1 MKNKKGISLITLVIT
16 IVVLGILAA
25 AVIISLSN
33 TNVIEQASEST
44 FKDDVSKIKEQ
55 IEMEKINKLLNASY
69 SFEGIIPEKYE
80 NILKVTSDGCLTY
93 IGDETTS
100 QKEWSADLGIKI
112 IESASV
118 SHFNKLRE
126 IENLA
131 IAYYNEGNKSVT
143 TNVLTTQYIRRN
155 RYTGTTWT
163 AFAGSINTTFSTYL
177 ENNKTIDLFGDN
189 DTFKDPVTGTK
200 IDFVHQIAT
209 MNAYFYGE
217 PKIVDAYAGWAGD
230 LCTVLKQVQ
239 EYKNAGSYTN
249 NELLVYAK
257 SLIGSTGSGSTMDI
271 SDALAD
277 IDAANI
283 SRLVTDDSSLS
294 DTMYSYYY
302 GNGQD
307 TCNNRYALFKTYLEE
322 IAADSTVYKVSGKS
336 LVYSVALAF
345 LGGEDSDS
353 AFSGIYANNIVGN
366 SIYRPITDVTKS
378 IVAQAFDEYIA
389 ENI

>member
-16 IVVLGILAA
+16 IIVLGILAA

-55 IEMEKINKLLNASY
+55 IEMEKINKMLGASY
-69 SFEGIIPEKYE
+69 SFQGIIPEKYE
-80 NILKVTSDGCLTY
+80 ETLKITNDGCLTY
-93 IGDETTS
+93 IGDENAS
-100 QKEWSADLGIKI
+100 QKEWASDLGVKVIDAV
-112 IESASV
+112 SS
-118 SHFNKLRE
+118 SHFNKLSE

-131 IAYYNEGNKSVT
+131 IAYYNEGNTKLS
-143 TNVLTTQYIRRN
+143 TNVLVTQNIRKN
-155 RYTGTTWT
+155 RYTGTTWKI
-163 AFAGSINTTFSTYL
+163 FAGTIDTTFSTYV
-177 ENNKTIDLFGDN
+177 ENNKTQELFGDN
-189 DTFKDPVTGTK
+189 DTFKDPVTGK
-200 IDFVHQIAT
+200 DIDFVHEVAT
-209 MNAYFYGE
+209 MNAYFYDT
-217 PKIVDAYAGWAGD
+217 PNITDAYTGWAGD

-239 EYKNAGSYTN
+239 EYKDAGSYTN
-249 NELLVYAK
+249 DELLAYAK

-271 SDALAD
+271 SDTLAD

-283 SRLVTDDSSLS
+283 SRLVTDDVSLS

-307 TCNNRYALFKTYLEE
+307 TCNNRYVLFKAYLEE
-322 IAADSTVYKVSGKS
+322 AAADSTVYKVSGES

-345 LGGEDSDS
+345 LGGSRS
-353 AFSGIYANNIVGN
+353 NSVFSGLYANNIVGN
-366 SIYRPITDVTKS
+366 SLYETITEATKRL
-378 IVAQAFDEYIA
+378 VAQAFDEYIA